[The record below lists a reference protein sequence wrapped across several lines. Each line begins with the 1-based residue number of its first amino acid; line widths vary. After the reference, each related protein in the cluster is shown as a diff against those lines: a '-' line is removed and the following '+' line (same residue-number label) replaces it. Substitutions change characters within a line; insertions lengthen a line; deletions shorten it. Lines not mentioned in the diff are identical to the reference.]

1 MSPEKREETYE
12 RLLQA
17 LLDMKNEIQTR
28 IRPLEDQIVQ
38 ANVEYL
44 KEVFEQQNNRLG
56 DCLDSLDQKILD
68 CRMHIE
74 DYKRIYTDLD
84 ALNDRLSRLG
94 AESLP
99 ISISLPS
106 TDIGDVIRQRI
117 EDLKL
122 QGRIR

>member
-28 IRPLEDQIVQ
+28 IRPLEDHIVQ
-38 ANVEYL
+38 ARIECL
-44 KEVFEQQNNRLG
+44 KEVFERQNNRLG

>member
-1 MSPEKREETYE
+1 MSPVKREETYE

-68 CRMHIE
+68 CRKHIE
-74 DYKRIYTDLD
+74 DYKRIYTDLV
-84 ALNDRLSRLG
+84 ALNDRLSRRG
-94 AESLP
+94 AEAPP
-99 ISISLPS
+99 ISNSLPS
-106 TDIGDVIRQRI
+106 TDIGDIIRQRI

-122 QGRIR
+122 QGRLR

>member
-28 IRPLEDQIVQ
+28 IRPLENHIIQ
-38 ANVEYL
+38 ARIEDLN
-44 KEVFEQQNNRLG
+44 EVFEQQNNRLG

-74 DYKRIYTDLD
+74 DYKRIYTDLV
-84 ALNDRLSRLG
+84 ALNDRFSRLG
-94 AESLP
+94 AESPP
-99 ISISLPS
+99 ISNSLPS
-106 TDIGDVIRQRI
+106 TDIGDIIRQRI

-122 QGRIR
+122 QGRLR

>member
-56 DCLDSLDQKILD
+56 DCLDSIDQKILD

-84 ALNDRLSRLG
+84 GLNDRLSRLG
-94 AESLP
+94 AEAPP
-99 ISISLPS
+99 ISNSLPS
-106 TDIGDVIRQRI
+106 TDIGDIIRQRI
-117 EDLKL
+117 EHLRF
-122 QGRIR
+122 QGKV

>member
-1 MSPEKREETYE
+1 MSPREETYE
-12 RLLQA
+12 RILQA

-28 IRPLEDQIVQ
+28 IRPLENHIIQ
-38 ANVEYL
+38 ARIEDLN
-44 KEVFEQQNNRLG
+44 EVFEQQNNRLG

-94 AESLP
+94 AESPP
-99 ISISLPS
+99 ISNSLPS
-106 TDIGDVIRQRI
+106 TDIGDIIRQRI

-122 QGRIR
+122 QGRLR

>member
-28 IRPLEDQIVQ
+28 IRPLENHIIQ
-38 ANVEYL
+38 ARIEDLN
-44 KEVFEQQNNRLG
+44 EVFEQQNNRLG

-84 ALNDRLSRLG
+84 GLNDRLSRLG
-94 AESLP
+94 AESPP
-99 ISISLPS
+99 ISNSLPS
-106 TDIGDVIRQRI
+106 TDIGDIIRQRI
-117 EDLKL
+117 EHLRF
-122 QGRIR
+122 QGKV

>member
-68 CRMHIE
+68 CRKHIE
-74 DYKRIYTDLD
+74 DYKRIYTDLV
-84 ALNDRLSRLG
+84 ALNARLG
-94 AESLP
+94 AEAPP
-99 ISISLPS
+99 ISNSLPS
-106 TDIGDVIRQRI
+106 TDIGDIIRQRI

-122 QGRIR
+122 QGRLR